1 MTKKEKIIQEIF
13 KKIESQYPAFTVG
26 KSDDDDKIIDFSFP
40 FHPYVILGVFTTKG
54 KNPKIA
60 IVPDIIMSADG
71 YLLPIDEGHNCVVGL
86 LDDYIMFEPKM
97 NNYDKICEKLNMI
110 ILRKKQID
118 ESIRLK
124 KIKED
129 F

>member
-13 KKIESQYPAFTVG
+13 KKIESQYPDFTAG
-26 KSDDDDKIIDFSFP
+26 KSDFADIIDFSFP
-40 FHPYVILGVFTTKG
+40 FHPYVIVGVFTTNG

-60 IVPDIIMSADG
+60 VAPDLIMSADG
-71 YLLPIDEGHNCVVGL
+71 YLLPIDEGHNYVLGL
-86 LDDYIMFEPKM
+86 LDDYLMFEPKM
-97 NNYDKICEKLNMI
+97 KNYDKICERLNMI

-118 ESIRLK
+118 EYLKLK

>member
-1 MTKKEKIIQEIF
+1 MTKKEQIIQEIF
-13 KKIESQYPAFTVG
+13 KKIESQYPDFTAG
-26 KSDDDDKIIDFSFP
+26 KYDTGDIIDFSFP
-40 FHPYVILGVFTTKG
+40 FHPYVVIGIFTTKG

-60 IVPDIIMSADG
+60 VAPDLIMGADG
-71 YLLPIDEGHNCVVGL
+71 YLLPIDEGHNCVLGL
-86 LDDYIMFEPKM
+86 LDDYILFEPNMK
-97 NNYDKICEKLNMI
+97 NYDKICDRLNKV

-118 ESIRLK
+118 EYERLK

>member
-13 KKIESQYPAFTVG
+13 KKIESQYVDFTTG
-26 KSDDDDKIIDFSFP
+26 KTDFANIIDFSFP
-40 FHPYVILGVFTTKG
+40 FQPYVIIGVFTTKG

-60 IVPDIIMSADG
+60 VAPDLIMSADG
-71 YLLPIDEGHNCVVGL
+71 YLLPIDEGHNCVLGL
-86 LDDYIMFEPKM
+86 LDDYIMFEPNMK
-97 NNYDKICEKLNMI
+97 NYDKICDRLNKI

-118 ESIRLK
+118 EYERLK

>member
-13 KKIESQYPAFTVG
+13 KKIESQYPDFTAG
-26 KSDDDDKIIDFSFP
+26 KSDDADNIIDFSFP
-40 FHPYVILGVFTTKG
+40 LHPYVILGVFTTKG

-60 IVPDIIMSADG
+60 VVPDIIMSADG
-71 YLLPIDEGHNCVVGL
+71 YLLPIDEGHNCVLGL
-86 LDDYIMFEPKM
+86 LDDYLMFEPNIK
-97 NNYDKICEKLNMI
+97 NYDKICEKLNMI

-118 ESIRLK
+118 EYLKLK

>member
-1 MTKKEKIIQEIF
+1 MTKKQIIQEIF
-13 KKIESQYPAFTVG
+13 KKLELQYPDFTAG
-26 KSDDDDKIIDFSFP
+26 KSDDGGDIIDFSFP
-40 FHPYVILGVFTTKG
+40 LHPYVVVGVFTIKG

-60 IVPDIIMSADG
+60 VVPDIIMSADG

-86 LDDYIMFEPKM
+86 LDDYLMFEPSMK
-97 NNYDKICEKLNMI
+97 NYDKICERLNKL

-118 ESIRLK
+118 EYERLK
-124 KIKED
+124 KIKAD

>member
-1 MTKKEKIIQEIF
+1 MTKKEQIIQEIF
-13 KKIESQYPAFTVG
+13 KKIESQYPDFTAG
-26 KSDDDDKIIDFSFP
+26 EHDTGDIIDFSFP
-40 FHPYVILGVFTTKG
+40 FQPYVVIGIFTTKG

-60 IVPDIIMSADG
+60 VVPDLIKSADK
-71 YLLPIDEGHNCVVGL
+71 YLLPIDEGHNCVLGL

-97 NNYDKICEKLNMI
+97 ENYDKICDRLNKV

-118 ESIRLK
+118 EYERLK

>member
-1 MTKKEKIIQEIF
+1 MTKKEKNIQEIF
-13 KKIESQYPAFTVG
+13 KKIESQYPDFTAG
-26 KSDDDDKIIDFSFP
+26 KSDETGDIIDFSFP

-60 IVPDIIMSADG
+60 VVPDIIMSADG
-71 YLLPIDEGHNCVVGL
+71 YLLPIDEGHNCVLGL

-118 ESIRLK
+118 EYLKLK

>member
-1 MTKKEKIIQEIF
+1 MTKKEQIIQEIF
-13 KKIESQYPAFTVG
+13 KKIESQYVDFTTG
-26 KSDDDDKIIDFSFP
+26 KHDTGDIIDFSFP
-40 FHPYVILGVFTTKG
+40 FHPYVIIGVFTTKG

-60 IVPDIIMSADG
+60 VAPDLIMSADG
-71 YLLPIDEGHNCVVGL
+71 YLLPIDEGHNCVLGL
-86 LDDYIMFEPKM
+86 LDDYIMFEPNMK
-97 NNYDKICEKLNMI
+97 NYDKICERLNKI

-118 ESIRLK
+118 EYERLK

>member
-1 MTKKEKIIQEIF
+1 MTKKEQIIQEIF
-13 KKIESQYPAFTVG
+13 KKIELQYPDFSVG
-26 KSDDDDKIIDFSFP
+26 KHDTGDIIDFEFP
-40 FHPYVILGVFTTKG
+40 FQPYVIIGIFSTKG

-60 IVPDIIMSADG
+60 VVPDIIRSTDK
-71 YLLPIDEGHNCVVGL
+71 YLLPIDEGHNCVLGL
-86 LDDYIMFEPKM
+86 LDDYIMFEPNMK
-97 NNYDKICEKLNMI
+97 NYDKICERLNKI

-118 ESIRLK
+118 EYERLK